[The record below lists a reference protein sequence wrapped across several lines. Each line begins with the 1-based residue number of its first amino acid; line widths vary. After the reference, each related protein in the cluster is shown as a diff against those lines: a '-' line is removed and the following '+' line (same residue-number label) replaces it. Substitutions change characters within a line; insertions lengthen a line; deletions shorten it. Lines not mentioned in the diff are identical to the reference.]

1 MARRKVE
8 EKNYP
13 ELIEMAE
20 ERIESLSAELK
31 QEKANLKQLKKDQI
45 RYEAMVEKQKKQA
58 EVQKAAELLV
68 ASGKSLEE
76 IEQFLANQY
85 RLPTAKE
92 QYSECKNVNK
102 PVFYGTIEQDY

>member
-13 ELIEMAE
+13 ELIELAE
-20 ERIESLSAELK
+20 ERIEALSAELK
-31 QEKANLKQLKKDQI
+31 QEKANLKQLKKDQV

-76 IEQFLANQY
+76 IQEFLAN
-85 RLPTAKE
+85 
-92 QYSECKNVNK
+92 
-102 PVFYGTIEQDY
+102 

>member
-31 QEKANLKQLKKDQI
+31 QEKANLKQLKKDQV
-45 RYEAMVEKQKKQA
+45 RYDALVEKQKKQA

-76 IEQFLANQY
+76 IEEFLAN
-85 RLPTAKE
+85 
-92 QYSECKNVNK
+92 
-102 PVFYGTIEQDY
+102 

>member
-13 ELIEMAE
+13 ELIETAE

-45 RYEAMVEKQKKQA
+45 RYEAMVEKQKKEA

-76 IEQFLANQY
+76 IEEFLAN
-85 RLPTAKE
+85 
-92 QYSECKNVNK
+92 
-102 PVFYGTIEQDY
+102 